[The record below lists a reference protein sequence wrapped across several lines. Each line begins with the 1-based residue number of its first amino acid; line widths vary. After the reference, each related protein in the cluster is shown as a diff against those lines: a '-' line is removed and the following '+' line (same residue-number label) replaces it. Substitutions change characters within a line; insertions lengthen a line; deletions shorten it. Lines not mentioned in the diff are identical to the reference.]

1 MLAYSSLLQ
10 DSLAA
15 RARLAMSLDD
25 VTFTSGA
32 AAAFIAGNELPSAN
46 STRMV
51 DEICLAMTAA

>member
-15 RARLAMSLDD
+15 RARLAMCLD